1 MDVPPHPRDRIPG
14 CGLAA
19 YVVLLFFIG
28 SAGAV
33 GVVLSWGTLIT
44 GSEALAPTRL
54 SYGGVID
61 PAVLHPMR
69 NAKLIAENEVPDAF
83 HAETPDG
90 AAACAISSGK
100 VLRLS
105 SSGAQSIALGDVQSV
120 GMVGENVRIAGSAS
134 EITCVFREG
143 EGGDSFLRM
152 LERR

>member
-1 MDVPPHPRDRIPG
+1 MSDVQHPRERLPG

-19 YVVLLFFIG
+19 YVGLLLFIG
-28 SAGAV
+28 SAGAI
-33 GVVLSWGTLIT
+33 GLVLSWGTLIT

-61 PAVLHPMR
+61 PAILRPMR

-90 AAACAISSGK
+90 QAACAISGGE

-105 SSGAQSIALGDVQSV
+105 PAGAQSVPLAEVTAV
-120 GMVGENVRIAGSAS
+120 AMVGTNVHVESARGA
-134 EITCVFREG
+134 ITCIFREG

>member
-1 MDVPPHPRDRIPG
+1 M
-14 CGLAA
+14 
-19 YVVLLFFIG
+19 LFFIG

-61 PAVLHPMR
+61 PAVLRPMR

-105 SSGAQSIALGDVQSV
+105 PGGAQAIPLDAVQSV
-120 GMVGENVRIAGSAS
+120 GMVEQNVRIVGATD
-134 EITCVFREG
+134 EITCIFREG

>member
-1 MDVPPHPRDRIPG
+1 MSSHPRERLPG

-19 YVVLLFFIG
+19 YVALLFFIG

-61 PAVLHPMR
+61 PAVLRPMR
-69 NAKLIAENEVPDAF
+69 NAKLVAENEVPDAF

-90 AAACAISSGK
+90 AAACAISGGQ
-100 VLRLS
+100 VHRLS
-105 SSGAQSIALGDVQSV
+105 PDGAQSIPLVAVQSV
-120 GMVGENVRIAGSAS
+120 GMVGENVKIVGPD
-134 EITCVFREG
+134 EQITCIFREG